1 MGQINKYTLAEPFIR
16 DFEAVPHPGRGT
28 YNGEDEEQRSDC
40 YSPSQLNSLLRLPTL
55 MPLPYNFALFG
66 QFYRIFWSGRDLN

>member
-1 MGQINKYTLAEPFIR
+1 MRQVDKYTLGETFIR
-16 DFEAVPHPGRGT
+16 DFEAVPHPGRDT

-40 YSPSQLNSLLRLPTL
+40 NSPFQLNSLLRFADAYA
-55 MPLPYNFALFG
+55 LPYNFALFG